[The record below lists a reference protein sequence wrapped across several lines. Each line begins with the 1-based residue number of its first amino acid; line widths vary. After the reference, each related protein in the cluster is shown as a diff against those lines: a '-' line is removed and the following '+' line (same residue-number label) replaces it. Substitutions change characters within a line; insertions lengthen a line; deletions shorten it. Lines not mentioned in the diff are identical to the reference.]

1 MIKSS
6 TKQLQRSMYRVRFRL
21 EIIRLLTRC
30 FDRINV
36 LCFMRRMIVNGAR
49 RTTSDYRGPIMVI
62 VRSMLNTTAS
72 SRAVRVENKQ
82 RERFPK
88 MESLSSLAG
97 YLARRNVSSSLLLF
111 ALAGR
116 PRIIVATR
124 KRIGLESVWELPFR
138 DSVLERVWRKTRK
151 AVARCAN
158 AALNFRLPRKFE
170 HGTRITIVVKSEPIQ
185 NDPRLGL
192 NGA

>member
-1 MIKSS
+1 MF
-6 TKQLQRSMYRVRFRL
+6 RSNKRSLFP
-21 EIIRLLTRC
+21 
-30 FDRINV
+30 
-36 LCFMRRMIVNGAR
+36 MRRMIVNGAR

-111 ALAGR
+111 ALARR